1 MTTLRLTAVCIALA
15 LALPFAVA
23 QELPKVPAESG
34 APIVV
39 KIASVEA
46 ANEGTEPD
54 DPRATFGIVNR
65 KEGVCYAVAPPTG
78 ASLELDESYA
88 LVPATDLDEGLR
100 DKLKADFPNCMAVEA
115 VAKVTH

>member
-1 MTTLRLTAVCIALA
+1 MTTLRHAVCLAVLAIAA
-15 LALPFAVA
+15 PFAAA
-23 QELPKVPAESG
+23 QELPKVPVESG
-34 APIVV
+34 APVVV

-46 ANEGTEPD
+46 ANEGTDPD

-100 DKLKADFPNCMAVEA
+100 DKLKADFPNCTAVDA
-115 VAKVTH
+115 VAKVKH